1 MQSQGN
7 FPWYFPAGRLWNNI
21 PLIISTMYYAALI
34 SRWDL
39 SLHIWTWQ
47 RSALISLYMSLCAP
61 DKLASFL
68 SSFPSLPHHTLPL
81 SLARSLAHWLKL
93 IIISGWSFETWKD
106 LILFLDFISDQSH
119 QAITVL
125 KMPYLLLPD
134 NGGHGNR
141 DLHNL
146 FSAP

>member
-21 PLIISTMYYAALI
+21 PLLISTMYYAVLI

-47 RSALISLYMSLCAP
+47 RSALNSLYMSLYAP

-68 SSFPSLPHHTLPL
+68 SFFPSPSHHTLPL

-93 IIISGWSFETWKD
+93 IMSHIYCPQTIEDMGTGTFLTFSLPLRAILGFSFIKKNNVTR
-106 LILFLDFISDQSH
+106 INSMNIYYYH
-119 QAITVL
+119 
-125 KMPYLLLPD
+125 
-134 NGGHGNR
+134 
-141 DLHNL
+141 
-146 FSAP
+146 